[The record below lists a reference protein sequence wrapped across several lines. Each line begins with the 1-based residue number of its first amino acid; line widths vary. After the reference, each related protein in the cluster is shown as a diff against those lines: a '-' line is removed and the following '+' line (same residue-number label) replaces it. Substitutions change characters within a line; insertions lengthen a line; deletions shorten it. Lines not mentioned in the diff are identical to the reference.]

1 MNAGRPSTLPAGR
14 PPHTSRSSPHTHVSR
29 VMLDNMTR
37 PDASSASDGGVD
49 VSMLRAAVARIG
61 GVIET
66 EASGNVTLAT
76 VATIAATGVTYVS
89 VGALTHSVS
98 ALDISLNILT
108 Q

>member
-1 MNAGRPSTLPAGR
+1 
-14 PPHTSRSSPHTHVSR
+14 
-29 VMLDNMTR
+29 MLDNMTR
-37 PDASSASDGGVD
+37 PKASSASDGGVD

-61 GVIET
+61 GIIET

-76 VATIAATGVTYVS
+76 VTAIAATGVTYVS